1 MRSRPRRTSDR
12 DRARITAFI
21 LAVLAL
27 QLVPVAREFTG
38 ARETL
43 WPFLAWG
50 MYRHASMPP
59 VETTAHRILA
69 RTDRG
74 TRRVRPEDAGF
85 ERFAFRRFYQIPIA
99 AGDSAAARDLAG
111 RLQRRWETPV
121 REILLEEA
129 VVTLSEDGRRQRG
142 AVRRFAAGSR

>member
-1 MRSRPRRTSDR
+1 MSR
-12 DRARITAFI
+12 AWITAFI

-27 QLVPVAREFTG
+27 HVVPVAREFTG

-50 MYRHASMPP
+50 MYRHSSTPP
-59 VETTAHRILA
+59 VETTVYRILA
-69 RTDRG
+69 RTDAG

-85 ERFAFRRFYQIPIA
+85 ERFAFRRFYQIPIGG
-99 AGDSAAARDLAG
+99 GDSAAAGELAG
-111 RLQRRWETPV
+111 RLARRWDTPV

-129 VVTLSEDGRRQRG
+129 VVTLSETGSRQRKT
-142 AVRRFAAGSR
+142 VRRFAAPPR